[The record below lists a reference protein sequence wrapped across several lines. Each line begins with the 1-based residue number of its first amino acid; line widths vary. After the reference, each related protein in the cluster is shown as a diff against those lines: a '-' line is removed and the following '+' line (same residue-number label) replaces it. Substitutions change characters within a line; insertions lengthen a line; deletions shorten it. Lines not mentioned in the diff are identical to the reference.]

1 MDVIGVIPAR
11 LKSTR
16 LPQKLLKKILGK
28 TIIQWTWEQ
37 ASKARLL
44 DKLIIAC
51 DDAMIW
57 EVVTEFGAQAV
68 FTSPDHNSG
77 TDRIAEAVRDIDA
90 DIVINIQA
98 DEPLLHPT
106 MIDSLATCMLANKK
120 VLMST
125 IKARIVDEDDI
136 DNPNVVKVI
145 TDKDNFAIYFSRFA
159 IPYSRERNL
168 EGTYYKHIG
177 LYGYTKDF
185 LYRFKNLPVSSLEQ
199 SEKLEQLRAL
209 EAGYKIKVVETNF
222 DSLGVDTED
231 DLIRVENILSQRES
245 KK

>member
-16 LPQKLLKKILGK
+16 LSRKLLRKILGK
-28 TIIQWTWEQ
+28 TILQWTWEQ

-51 DDAMIW
+51 DDTEIQSVA
-57 EVVTEFGAQAV
+57 TEFGAEVV

-90 DIVINIQA
+90 KIVINIQA
-98 DEPLLHPT
+98 DEPLVHPT
-106 MIDSLATCMLANKK
+106 MIDSLITAMLGDKNI
-120 VLMST
+120 LMAT
-125 IKARIVDEDDI
+125 IKTRITDEDDI
-136 DNPNVVKVI
+136 SNPNVVKVI
-145 TDKDNFAIYFSRFA
+145 TDKDNFAVYFSRFA
-159 IPYSRERNL
+159 IPYARERNL
-168 EGTYYKHIG
+168 DVVYFKHIG

-185 LYRFKNLPVSSLEQ
+185 LYTFKNLPTSNLEQ

-209 EAGYKIKVVETNF
+209 EAGHKVKVVETNF
-222 DSLGVDTED
+222 DSLGVDTEQ
-231 DLIRVENILSQRES
+231 DLIRVEQILSQREI